1 MEAILMK
8 HLLDILFFIPAVAV
22 VAITACQAFD
32 EHFGRKKSAPFPGMD
47 RPTAKI
53 HASQFP
59 PVVLPV
65 AVLPSLELIALA
77 ETSVLKSLV
86 PIAGTIAKPL
96 AEIAKPLAEI
106 AKQPA
111 FLALATTEQTERF
124 RQALAELIAAS
135 QAMLDATPQPASLP
149 AA

>member
-1 MEAILMK
+1 MSN
-8 HLLDILFFIPAVAV
+8 LLDILFFIPAVAIV
-22 VAITACQAFD
+22 VITACQALD
-32 EHFGRKKSAPFPGMD
+32 EHFARKKPTPTPGMD

-53 HASQFP
+53 HPSQFAP
-59 PVVLPV
+59 IVLPV
-65 AVLPSLELIALA
+65 PVLPSLELIAFA
-77 ETSVLKSLV
+77 EAPLLKSLV
-86 PIAGTIAKPL
+86 PIAETIAKPL

-111 FLALATTEQTERF
+111 FLALATTEQSERF

-135 QAMLDATPQPASLP
+135 QAMLDASPQPATLP